1 VYQASPP
8 DLVQLVRRQPA
19 VDPGPVDPVDLGRR
33 EFHLPGKA
41 TVVGHQYQSLG
52 GHVQP
57 SDRLEVGLCLS
68 LSLSLS
74 LSLGLADP
82 ALPEAVHE
90 GRPAVGI
97 VLGDHFSLELVDGPH
112 PGSEHRRQF
121 CRCRRRF
128 VRSLQGL
135 VPQDGFSLQLDS
147 RPVVP
152 CFGSDGIE
160 IDPQVGLPD
169 DGTGQRHRAIADQA
183 FRLAPAQGQVGGV
196 VAEEFRQPDRVV
208 FVVVVFVVVV
218 FVVVA
223 LEIGGFV
230 CVGA

>member
-1 VYQASPP
+1 MWRPKPKVENRSQTRQPQAIIWKHSNAARHGTPLLCWTQRNPTQPKTTQRNPKQRTSQPRVGRHLPCSRTLGIFDRHVHGRIPDALVYQASPP

-41 TVVGHQYQSLG
+41 AVVGHQYQSLG

-97 VLGDHFSLELVDGPH
+97 VLGDHFSL
-112 PGSEHRRQF
+112 
-121 CRCRRRF
+121 
-128 VRSLQGL
+128 
-135 VPQDGFSLQLDS
+135 
-147 RPVVP
+147 
-152 CFGSDGIE
+152 
-160 IDPQVGLPD
+160 
-169 DGTGQRHRAIADQA
+169 
-183 FRLAPAQGQVGGV
+183 
-196 VAEEFRQPDRVV
+196 
-208 FVVVVFVVVV
+208 
-218 FVVVA
+218 
-223 LEIGGFV
+223 
-230 CVGA
+230 